1 MLKHSSWRSL
11 QPVPPVP
18 AQLYLVG
25 HGAPLIVHI
34 SISDSN
40 FCQCQVVHTSKSYGA
55 LIEEQGPQVV
65 ILNQDPLSPKLI
77 GSPNC
82 SSFFIAVKSQLS
94 RGNMGMADRGWL
106 IHTSGWLLE
115 ACTFQSTGAID
126 VNGAPATFG
135 PHKLQQLVL
144 RLGKRCQLPLIKLP
158 WWSQEV
164 VRGQAFACVCLRIG
178 SPKSQGLSSFPLQ
191 NRYGTYT
198 YSTPFL
204 DYLHPA
210 STAKLWFWFQF
221 WVLVTFGNLTLGRI
235 GIFVQWRFSQDA
247 PESPLRQ
254 WFGSCLA
261 KDHLARG
268 GQWQVCLNI

>member
-198 YSTPFL
+198 YTI
-204 DYLHPA
+204 
-210 STAKLWFWFQF
+210 
-221 WVLVTFGNLTLGRI
+221 FGLLTSGFDCQVVILISILG
-235 GIFVQWRFSQDA
+235 
-247 PESPLRQ
+247 
-254 WFGSCLA
+254 FG
-261 KDHLARG
+261 HI
-268 GQWQVCLNI
+268 W